1 MESDWLLIYRIEE
14 SELCLIR
21 TGIHSDLFE

>member
-1 MESDWLLIYRIEE
+1 MLIYRIEE